1 MFFIRND
8 LYVWWR
14 IGPWGHGEVRNGGF
28 PDWLVGE
35 KTRQNDPVYLGDV
48 RTFFNE
54 IGRQAAGLV
63 WKDGGPIVG
72 VQLENE
78 YHPASDGLAHMQ
90 RLLQLAREAGLD
102 VPFYTATGWD
112 QAVIPAADFLPV
124 FGGYT
129 DNFWSDSLK
138 ELPPSPE
145 FFFTSIRTF
154 DNVDLHLQPKDRH
167 NNDQH
172 AGYPACGR

>member
-8 LYVWWR
+8 LYVWLR

-35 KTRQNDPVYLGDV
+35 KTRQNDPVYLGHV

-102 VPFYTATGWD
+102 VPFYTAASGGVKSVQKRRYEDRTAAWTGVRT
-112 QAVIPAADFLPV
+112 QKGRRGLSA
-124 FGGYT
+124 GGG
-129 DNFWSDSLK
+129 
-138 ELPPSPE
+138 E
-145 FFFTSIRTF
+145 
-154 DNVDLHLQPKDRH
+154 
-167 NNDQH
+167 
-172 AGYPACGR
+172 G